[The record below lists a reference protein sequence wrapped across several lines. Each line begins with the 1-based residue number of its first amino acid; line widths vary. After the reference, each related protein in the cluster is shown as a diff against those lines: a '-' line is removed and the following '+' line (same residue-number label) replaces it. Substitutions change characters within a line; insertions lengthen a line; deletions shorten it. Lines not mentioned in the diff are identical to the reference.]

1 MKDREP
7 RRPVNA
13 PPQRPTMLPGEA
25 KGRQQLK
32 RKDMTRTSLIIVTD
46 RGSLK
51 AYKVDETP
59 NRGPGLRLVQAF
71 DTTDA
76 HGRYEDKLT
85 DQAGAFPDGNA
96 GSGRHQNSIAERQ
109 GIETE
114 NDRRIFKQLAD
125 NIAEVV
131 NREGTAGW
139 SFAAPASIHS
149 AVVGLLPANVRERIV
164 EHVKSDLVKIEPANL
179 MQHFR
184 SLQPI

>member
-7 RRPVNA
+7 RRPVSA
-13 PPQRPTMLPGEA
+13 PPQRPTIAPGDA
-25 KGRQQLK
+25 KGRQPLK
-32 RKDMTRTSLIIVTD
+32 RNDMTPTSLIIVTD

-51 AYKVDETP
+51 AYKVEETP
-59 NRGPGLRLVQAF
+59 NRGPALRLVQAF

-114 NDRRIFKQLAD
+114 NDRRIFRQLAD

-131 NREGTAGW
+131 KREGTDGW

-149 AVVGLLPANVRERIV
+149 AVVDLLPANVRDRIV
-164 EHVKSDLVKIEPANL
+164 EHVKSDLVKIESAHL
-179 MQHFR
+179 TEHFR
-184 SLQPI
+184 SLTPI